1 MESAIRLGPL
11 SHSSREDETGSNISD
26 PVSFDSDSDKVYKDY
41 VSQNEIS
48 GSRENHSLNALLGP
62 QSLQE
67 LIRAEQNG
75 CVAAEL
81 SFGEGISLFYFCS

>member
-1 MESAIRLGPL
+1 MESAVRLGSL
-11 SHSSREDETGSNISD
+11 SHSSREDGTGSNISD
-26 PVSFDSDSDKVYKDY
+26 PVSFDNDSDKEYKDC

-48 GSRENHSLNALLGP
+48 DSRENHSLNALLGP

-75 CVAAEL
+75 FVTAEL
-81 SFGEGISLFYFCS
+81 SFDEGIYLFYSCS